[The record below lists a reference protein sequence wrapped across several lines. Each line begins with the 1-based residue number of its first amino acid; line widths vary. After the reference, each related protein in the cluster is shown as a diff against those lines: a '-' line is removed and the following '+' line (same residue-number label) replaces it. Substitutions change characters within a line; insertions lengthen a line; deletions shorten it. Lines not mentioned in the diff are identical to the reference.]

1 VKAAAYVRVS
11 SRSQDASSQRAALER
26 AAQARGDELVGWYVE
41 KQSGRTLARPILDSV
56 RELVRRGHIRKLF
69 VFRLD
74 RLTRSGIRDTLAVV
88 EELRRGGC
96 ELVTVADGFD
106 LGGPA
111 ADVVLAVLAWAA
123 QMERAALGERIAAA
137 RASAE
142 TWGRPRAAGPAD
154 VRRVLE
160 LANGRR
166 QLELT
171 TRRARDV
178 GAPMSQRQIAAV
190 TGLSRATVAAILAEK
205 GPYAGARE
213 RAGIPPLRS
222 SG

>member
-11 SRSQDASSQRAALER
+11 SKAQDVASQRAALER
-26 AAQARGDELVGWYVE
+26 AAAARGDTIAGWYVE

-96 ELVTVADGFD
+96 ELVTVADGFE

-160 LANGRR
+160 LAAGTGR
-166 QLELT
+166 QLELEERSG
-171 TRRARDV
+171 RRV
-178 GAPMSQRQIAAV
+178 SQREIARV
-190 TGLSRATVAAILAEK
+190 TGLSRATVAAVLAEK

-213 RAGIPPLRS
+213 RAGFPARAR
-222 SG
+222 GG

>member
-1 VKAAAYVRVS
+1 MRAAAYVRVS
-11 SRSQDASSQRAALER
+11 SRSQDAGSQRTALER
-26 AAQARGDELVGWYVE
+26 AAAARGDELVDWYVE
-41 KQSGRTLARPILDSV
+41 KQSGRTLARPVLDSV

-69 VFRLD
+69 IFRLD
-74 RLTRSGIRDTLAVV
+74 RLTRSGIRDTLEVV

-96 ELVTVADGFD
+96 ELVTVADGFE

-160 LANGRR
+160 LATGTGR
-166 QLELT
+166 QLELQET
-171 TRRARDV
+171 GGQR
-178 GAPMSQRQIAAV
+178 PSQREIARI
-190 TGLSRATVAAILAEK
+190 TRLSRATVAAILAEK
-205 GPYAGARE
+205 GPYAGARA
-213 RAGIPPLRS
+213 RAGF
-222 SG
+222 

>member
-1 VKAAAYVRVS
+1 VNAAAYVRVS
-11 SRSQDASSQRAALER
+11 SKSQDIASQRAALER
-26 AAQARGDELVGWYVE
+26 AAAARGDVLRDWYIE
-41 KQSGRTLARPILDSV
+41 KQSGRTLARPILDSL
-56 RELVRRGHIRKLF
+56 RELVRKGHIRKLF

-96 ELVTVADGFD
+96 ELVTVADGFE

-142 TWGRPRAAGPAD
+142 TWGRPRAAGPAQ
-154 VRRVLE
+154 VRKVLE
-160 LANGRR
+160 LGALPYRLTQRR
-166 QLELT
+166 
-171 TRRARDV
+171 
-178 GAPMSQRQIAAV
+178 IAAEC
-190 TGLSRATVAAILAEK
+190 GLSRSTVAAILAEK

-213 RAGIPPLRS
+213 RVGL
-222 SG
+222 

>member
-1 VKAAAYVRVS
+1 MNAAAYVRVS
-11 SRSQDASSQRAALER
+11 SKAQDVASQRAALER
-26 AAQARGDELVGWYVE
+26 AAAARGDVLRDWYVE

-96 ELVTVADGFD
+96 ELVTVSDGFD

-123 QMERAALGERIAAA
+123 QMERAALGERITAA

-142 TWGRPRAAGPAD
+142 TWGRPRAAGPAE

-160 LANGRR
+160 LGVHGGVL
-166 QLELT
+166 QKW
-171 TRRARDV
+171 
-178 GAPMSQRQIAAV
+178 SQRQIASKV
-190 TGLSRATVAAILAEK
+190 GLSRSTVAAILAEK
-205 GPYAGARE
+205 GPYAGARA
-213 RAGIPPLRS
+213 RAGL
-222 SG
+222 

>member
-11 SRSQDASSQRAALER
+11 SRSQDAASQRAALER
-26 AAQARGDELVGWYVE
+26 AAAARGDELVAWFVE

-160 LANGRR
+160 LAAGVGR
-166 QLELT
+166 QLEIQEAGGLPLT
-171 TRRARDV
+171 QRDIAR
-178 GAPMSQRQIAAV
+178 I
-190 TGLSRATVAAILAEK
+190 TGLSRSTVAAVLAGK
-205 GPYAGARE
+205 GPYAGARA
-213 RAGIPPLRS
+213 RAGF
-222 SG
+222 

>member
-1 VKAAAYVRVS
+1 MKAAAYVRVS
-11 SRSQDASSQRAALER
+11 SKAQDVASQRAALER
-26 AAQARGDELVGWYVE
+26 AAAARGDTIAGWYVE

-96 ELVTVADGFD
+96 ELVTVADGFE

-160 LANGRR
+160 LAAGTGR
-166 QLELT
+166 QLELEERSG
-171 TRRARDV
+171 RRV
-178 GAPMSQRQIAAV
+178 SQREIARV
-190 TGLSRATVAAILAEK
+190 TGLSRATVAAVLAEK

-213 RAGIPPLRS
+213 RAGFPARAR
-222 SG
+222 GG

>member
-11 SRSQDASSQRAALER
+11 SRSQDASSQRAALEL
-26 AAQARGDELVGWYVE
+26 AARARGDTIGDWFVE

-56 RELVRRGHIRKLF
+56 RELARRGHIRKLF

-74 RLTRSGIRDTLAVV
+74 RLTRSGIRDTLTVV
-88 EELRRGGC
+88 EELRRAGC
-96 ELVTVADGFD
+96 ELVTVADGFE

-142 TWGRPRAAGPAD
+142 TWGRPRRVGPAD

-160 LANGRR
+160 LAA
-166 QLELT
+166 EH
-171 TRRARDV
+171 
-178 GAPMSQRQIAAV
+178 SQRSISAI
-190 TGLSRATVAAILAEK
+190 TKIPRSTVAAVLAEK
-205 GPYAGARE
+205 GPYAGARA
-213 RAGIPPLRS
+213 RAGL
-222 SG
+222 

>member
-1 VKAAAYVRVS
+1 MKAAAYLRVS
-11 SRSQDASSQRAALER
+11 SRSQDLASQRAALER
-26 AAQARGDELVGWYVE
+26 AAAARGDELVDWFVE

-74 RLTRSGIRDTLAVV
+74 RLTRSGIRDTLDVV

-96 ELVTVADGFD
+96 ELVTVADGFE

-142 TWGRPRAAGPAD
+142 TWGRPRAAGPAL
-154 VRRVLE
+154 VRKVLE
-160 LANGRR
+160 LGDFMKGGGPLTQRR
-166 QLELT
+166 
-171 TRRARDV
+171 
-178 GAPMSQRQIAAV
+178 IAAE
-190 TGLSRATVAAILAEK
+190 TGLSRSTVAAILAEK
-205 GPYAGARE
+205 GPYSGARA
-213 RAGIPPLRS
+213 RAGL
-222 SG
+222 

>member
-1 VKAAAYVRVS
+1 MKAAAYVRVS
-11 SRSQDASSQRAALER
+11 SRSQDAGSQRAALEL
-26 AAQARGDELVGWYVE
+26 AARARGDTIGDWFVE

-56 RELVRRGHIRKLF
+56 RELARRGHIRKLF

-74 RLTRSGIRDTLAVV
+74 RLTRSGIRDALTVV
-88 EELRRGGC
+88 HELRGAGC
-96 ELVTVADGFD
+96 ELVTVADGFE

-111 ADVVLAVLAWAA
+111 SDVVLAVMAWAA
-123 QMERAALGERIAAA
+123 QWERDALGERIAAA
-137 RASAE
+137 RARAE

-160 LANGRR
+160 LAAGTGR
-166 QLELT
+166 QLELEQV
-171 TRRARDV
+171 AFGQG
-178 GAPMSQRQIAAV
+178 GALSQRQIASV

-213 RAGIPPLRS
+213 RAGFPARARV
-222 SG
+222 G

>member
-1 VKAAAYVRVS
+1 MNAAAYVRVS
-11 SRSQDASSQRAALER
+11 SKSQDVASQRAALER
-26 AAQARGDELVGWYVE
+26 TAAARGDVITDWYVE
-41 KQSGRTLARPILDSV
+41 KQSGRALARPILDSV
-56 RELVRRGHIRKLF
+56 RELARKGHIRKLF

-96 ELVTVADGFD
+96 ELVTVADGFE

-142 TWGRPRAAGPAD
+142 TWGRPRAAGPAA
-154 VRRVLE
+154 VRMVLE
-160 LANGRR
+160 LA
-166 QLELT
+166 
-171 TRRARDV
+171 DM
-178 GAPMSQRQIAAV
+178 APAPSQRQIASAL
-190 TGLSRATVAAILAEK
+190 GLSRSTVAAVLAEK
-205 GPYAGARE
+205 GPYAGARA
-213 RAGIPPLRS
+213 RAGL
-222 SG
+222 

>member
-1 VKAAAYVRVS
+1 VNAAAYVRVS
-11 SRSQDASSQRAALER
+11 SKSQDVASQRAALER
-26 AAQARGDELVGWYVE
+26 AAAARGDVLRDWYVE
-41 KQSGRTLARPILDSV
+41 KESGRTLERPVLQAV
-56 RELVRRGHIRKLF
+56 RELARKGHIRKLF

-96 ELVTVADGFD
+96 ELVTVADGFE

-142 TWGRPRAAGPAD
+142 TWGRPRAAGPAE
-154 VRRVLE
+154 VRRVYELE
-160 LANGRR
+160 R
-166 QLELT
+166 T
-171 TRRARDV
+171 HSAR
-178 GAPMSQRQIAAV
+178 SIAGI
-190 TGLSRATVAAILAEK
+190 TGLSRSTVGAVLAEK

-213 RAGIPPLRS
+213 RAGLWASLPP
-222 SG
+222 G

>member
-1 VKAAAYVRVS
+1 MKAAAYVRVS
-11 SRSQDASSQRAALER
+11 SRSQDAASQRAALER
-26 AAQARGDELVGWYVE
+26 AAAARGDELVDWFVE

-56 RELVRRGHIRKLF
+56 RELARRGHIRKLF

-74 RLTRSGIRDTLAVV
+74 RLTRSGIRDTLEAVH
-88 EELRRGGC
+88 ELRAAGC
-96 ELVTVADGFD
+96 ELVTVADGFE
-106 LGGPA
+106 LAGPA

-137 RASAE
+137 RARAE
-142 TWGRPRAAGPAD
+142 TWGRPRAAGPAE

-160 LANGRR
+160 LADGRR
-166 QLELT
+166 QLEFT
-171 TRRARDV
+171 KRARDL
-178 GAPMSQRQIAAV
+178 GRPLSQRQIAATV
-190 TGLSRATVAAILAEK
+190 GLSRATVAAILAEK

-213 RAGIPPLRS
+213 RAGFRARGS